1 MGVDMVLSGLTQE
14 KQSYPKTKPSIT
26 CVRARGLCPQPATP
40 FLRPRKFTHH
50 PLTFL
55 PKRSDK
61 LDVNRNRQQH
71 TPSCNPNPI

>member
-1 MGVDMVLSGLTQE
+1 MGVEMVLSGLTHE
-14 KQSYPKTKPSIT
+14 KNNRIPKHAIT

-71 TPSCNPNPI
+71 TV